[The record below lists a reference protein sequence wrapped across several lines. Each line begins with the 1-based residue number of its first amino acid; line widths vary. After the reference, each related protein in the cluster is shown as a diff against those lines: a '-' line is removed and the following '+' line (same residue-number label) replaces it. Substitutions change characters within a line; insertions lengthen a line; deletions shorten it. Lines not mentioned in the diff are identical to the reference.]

1 VNTAEKIEQIKGA
14 MDFFKSL
21 DSLPEINRMDDVM
34 VVSGHLERGARIV
47 DGTIQKLNNLISAE
61 Q

>member
-1 VNTAEKIEQIKGA
+1 MNTAEKIEQIKGA